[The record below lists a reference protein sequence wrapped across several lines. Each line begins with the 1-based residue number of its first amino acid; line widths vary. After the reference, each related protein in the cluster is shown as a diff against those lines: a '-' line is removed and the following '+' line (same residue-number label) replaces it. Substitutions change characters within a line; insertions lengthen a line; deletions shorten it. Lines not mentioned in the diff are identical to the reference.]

1 MTSLRVALIAFATDV
16 NHSNPRVATKEC
28 FKLVATRFY
37 RHRPFCSAKCVLS
50 YFARTTTCSL
60 NQEKAA
66 GLLKREGYSSAVGT
80 GSRAHKKALQS
91 LSFSGR
97 LSAS

>member
-66 GLLKREGYSSAVGT
+66 RLLKAGGLLVCCGNRV
-80 GSRAHKKALQS
+80 QS
-91 LSFSGR
+91 P
-97 LSAS
+97 